1 MSFESTT
8 PDLSG
13 LIPPTPTETLEQAR
27 ERIIAQVMARQK
39 ALSEQFSKVD
49 HPFVSEAAQDDYE
62 LAAEEF
68 RALIKCVVHL
78 PQSVEGVRFLEGW
91 HANRMKQVELLM
103 DHARPG
109 KHMVFGA
116 GTEPVP
122 ISEDF
127 ARGMYAALTVVRDMF
142 GNFPLEL
149 TVSEEPED
157 DPEE

>member
-1 MSFESTT
+1 MSFEDTT

-27 ERIIAQVMARQK
+27 ERIIAQVMDRQQVL
-39 ALSEQFSKVD
+39 AAQFSKVD

-62 LAAEEF
+62 LATEEF

-78 PQSVEGVRFLEGW
+78 PQSVEGVRFLESW
-91 HANRMKQVELLM
+91 HANRMKQVKLLM
-103 DHARPG
+103 EHARPG
-109 KHMVFGA
+109 KHMAFGE

-122 ISEDF
+122 ISEEF
-127 ARGMYAALTVVRDMF
+127 AKGMYAALLVVRSMF
-142 GNFPLEL
+142 EKFPLAL

-157 DPEE
+157 DVEE